1 MKFQLVS
8 DLHLDVN
15 INHPFSLPSSDI
27 FTVIAGDVSAYMNDT
42 VKWIN
47 SNVKNGVFIEGNH
60 IGYNNKKHSIQY
72 WETQLEKA
80 FPIDSNVS
88 YLRNNFKIVD
98 DVVFVGGILFTDY
111 KLDGESN
118 VYINKQR
125 AMLYLNDFKYNKY
138 NVLTDN
144 PTAENDKY
152 PNVKAITPSD
162 YQKMFYETLGVIR
175 GVCEK
180 YTDKKIVVITHHAPS
195 HLSIDPI
202 FETDKANASYASHLE
217 EFILDHPNIKCWCHG
232 HIHTSSDYMIGDCR
246 VVCNPRG
253 YEEYHPNKSFDSNKI
268 IEI

>member
-80 FPIDSNVS
+80 FPIDANVS

-162 YQKMFYETLGVIR
+162 YQKMFYETLGAIR

-180 YTDKKIVVITHHAPS
+180 YTDEDGVYTADPRIIPTAGKVW
-195 HLSIDPI
+195 HLSYDEMLTLAH
-202 FETDKANASYASHLE
+202 FGNG
-217 EFILDHPNIKCWCHG
+217 ILHPRAIYLAK
-232 HIHTSSDYMIGDCR
+232 
-246 VVCNPRG
+246 
-253 YEEYHPNKSFDSNKI
+253 E
-268 IEI
+268 